1 MLRPGLPALAA
12 ACALTASALCGQR
25 LYRLEVS
32 AAGGYH
38 YFDTASEIK
47 GGFGPTLRAGFWV
60 WGPLSLEAEG
70 SLVPTHTNTSLHRS
84 LKVSQAGASA
94 LVNLALGYDASLFF
108 KGGFVW
114 LDYGGSCPTNV
125 SIPGYGLCGSTS
137 AAQGGLGIRVG
148 LTPTLFFRS
157 EGIAN
162 YSRQAGEPFVN
173 LGLQAGLSLMVASRP
188 LADSDGD
195 GVYDRSDRCA
205 STPRGAL
212 VDRRGCP
219 TDQDADGVPDG
230 LDRCPS
236 TPAGAAVDPVGCTSD
251 TDADGVLDG
260 FDRCPDTPRG
270 AVVQADGCPL
280 DTDQDAILDGLD
292 RCPATPVGARVD
304 PAGCPLDED
313 ADGVPDGL
321 DRCPGTRPGATVDAE
336 GCPAATPEP
345 TVLEQVFVVPGTA
358 FPYRG
363 FTLGPA
369 ARPVLDSVVA
379 VMRADPGATAE
390 VLGYAHDRLV
400 PADNTR
406 LSERRAQA
414 VRDYILSGGIAASRV
429 TAAGLGSSTLLVADT
444 TDAARTANRRAEIRV
459 RRSAP

>member
-1 MLRPGLPALAA
+1 VA
-12 ACALTASALCGQR
+12 ACAFAVSPLQGQR

-38 YFDTASEIK
+38 HFDAASEIQ
-47 GGFGPTLRAGFWV
+47 GGFGPTLRVGFWV

-70 SLVPTHTNTSLHRS
+70 SIVPTHTSTSLHRS
-84 LKVSQAGASA
+84 LRVSQAGASA
-94 LVNLALGYDASLFF
+94 LVNLALGYHASLFL
-108 KGGFVW
+108 KGGFAW
-114 LDYGGSCPTNV
+114 LDYGSCPTNV

-137 AAQGGLGIRVG
+137 AAQGGFGIRAG
-148 LTPTLFFRS
+148 LTPTFFFRS
-157 EGIAN
+157 EGLAN
-162 YSRQAGEPFVN
+162 YSRQAGEPFLN
-173 LGLQAGLSLMVASRP
+173 LGVQAGFSLMVASRP

-205 STPRGAL
+205 GTPRGAL

-230 LDRCPS
+230 LDRCPN
-236 TPAGAAVDPVGCTSD
+236 TPEGAAVDPVGCTSD

-260 FDRCPDTPRG
+260 FDRCPNTPRG
-270 AVVQADGCPL
+270 ALVQPDGCPL
-280 DTDQDAILDGLD
+280 DTDQDGVLDGLD
-292 RCPATPVGARVD
+292 RCPATPAGARVD

-313 ADGVPDGL
+313 GDGVPDGL
-321 DRCPGTRPGATVDAE
+321 DRCPGTRPGTAVDPE
-336 GCPAATPEP
+336 GCPAPAPEP
-345 TVLEQVFVVPGTA
+345 AVLEQVFVVPGAA

-369 ARPVLDSVVA
+369 ALPVLDSVLA

-406 LSERRAQA
+406 LSQRRAET
-414 VRDYILSGGIAASRV
+414 VREYILSGGIPASRV
-429 TAAGLGSSTLLVADT
+429 TAVGLGSSTLLVADT
-444 TDAARTANRRAEIRV
+444 TDAARTANRRAEIRI